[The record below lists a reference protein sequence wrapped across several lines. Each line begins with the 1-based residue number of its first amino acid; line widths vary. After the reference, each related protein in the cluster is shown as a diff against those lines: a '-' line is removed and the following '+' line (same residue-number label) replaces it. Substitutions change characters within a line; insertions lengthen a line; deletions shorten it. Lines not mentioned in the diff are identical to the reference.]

1 VRLEIRDTDGNVIP
15 SLSTCTCGYSPLSIL
30 TFSLVFLSLWVV
42 ILVVLVQKVRLGLPA
57 AAHCSL
63 VISAACHPPRD
74 DLDNDPHLKPVIW
87 GVVKSRFRGSV
98 KHCSFTS
105 DEVTEPVEGEL
116 YS

>member
-1 VRLEIRDTDGNVIP
+1 MP
-15 SLSTCTCGYSPLSIL
+15 SLSKCTCGYSPLSIL
-30 TFSLVFLSLWVV
+30 TISLVFLSLWAV
-42 ILVVLVQKVRLGLPA
+42 ILAVLAQKVRLELPA
-57 AAHCSL
+57 ATHCSL

-74 DLDNDPHLKPVIW
+74 DLDNGPHLKPGIW

-105 DEVTEPVEGEL
+105 EEVTEPFEGEP